1 MQLGRDSAAAQA
13 TAAQPIAD
21 YAIIGDCRSAALVGK
36 EGAIDWLCW
45 PRFDSAS
52 VFGGLLD
59 PERAGSFVLR
69 PAIPFEASRR
79 YLPLS
84 NVLETTFTT
93 VSGEVRIVDLMPVFA
108 DEDQRR
114 RLVPTRMLLR
124 YVECVS
130 GKVPLA
136 VHYAPRFDYGNRI
149 PRLYRRGESDIYC
162 AHRGQAL
169 LLQTT
174 ASLKVADGSAQ
185 ATVILHEGEAQS
197 FALTFAD
204 SEPLTLF
211 ALADAPNAIA
221 HSVRFWQSWAAL
233 CRYEGPY
240 RDQVVRSALLLKL
253 LTYAPSGA
261 VIAAPTTS
269 LPEKIGGV
277 RNWDYR
283 YCWLRDASM
292 TLRAFL
298 SLGYF
303 EEGERFLSWLLHSTR
318 LTWPELQVLY
328 DVYGETRLRERTL
341 SHLAGYAG
349 SRPVR
354 IGNDAKDQL
363 QLEVYGEV
371 LDAVFEYVRHT
382 QRKLDRATAR
392 MLAGFGETVCQRWHE
407 PDEGIWET
415 RGGRRQHTF
424 SKVLCW
430 VALDRLIK
438 LHDAGVLIIA
448 RDRFAAER
456 ATIEQAIET
465 QGYSEPL
472 QSYVTAFDG
481 EEVDG
486 SLLLLPY
493 YGYSPVPA
501 RTRSTYRYL
510 RARLAEGDLFY
521 RFRADYRDGLPP
533 GEGTSRHVV
542 SGRPSAW
549 HCMANP
555 RLRAPTSRNCSRMPT
570 MSASMLKRSTLT
582 PARR

>member
-1 MQLGRDSAAAQA
+1 MF
-13 TAAQPIAD
+13 
-21 YAIIGDCRSAALVGK
+21 
-36 EGAIDWLCW
+36 GA
-45 PRFDSAS
+45 
-52 VFGGLLD
+52 LLD
-59 PERAGSFVLR
+59 PERGGSFALR

-149 PRLYRRGESDIYC
+149 PRLYRRGESAIYC

-211 ALADAPNAIA
+211 ALADAPNVIA

-233 CRYEGPY
+233 CRYQGPH
-240 RDQVVRSALLLKL
+240 RDRVIRSALLLKL

-283 YCWLRDASM
+283 
-292 TLRAFL
+292 
-298 SLGYF
+298 
-303 EEGERFLSWLLHSTR
+303 
-318 LTWPELQVLY
+318 
-328 DVYGETRLRERTL
+328 
-341 SHLAGYAG
+341 AGA
-349 SRPVR
+349 
-354 IGNDAKDQL
+354 
-363 QLEVYGEV
+363 
-371 LDAVFEYVRHT
+371 
-382 QRKLDRATAR
+382 
-392 MLAGFGETVCQRWHE
+392 
-407 PDEGIWET
+407 
-415 RGGRRQHTF
+415 
-424 SKVLCW
+424 
-430 VALDRLIK
+430 
-438 LHDAGVLIIA
+438 
-448 RDRFAAER
+448 
-456 ATIEQAIET
+456 
-465 QGYSEPL
+465 
-472 QSYVTAFDG
+472 
-481 EEVDG
+481 
-486 SLLLLPY
+486 
-493 YGYSPVPA
+493 
-501 RTRSTYRYL
+501 
-510 RARLAEGDLFY
+510 
-521 RFRADYRDGLPP
+521 
-533 GEGTSRHVV
+533 
-542 SGRPSAW
+542 
-549 HCMANP
+549 
-555 RLRAPTSRNCSRMPT
+555 
-570 MSASMLKRSTLT
+570 
-582 PARR
+582 